1 MSELTRCNHCS
12 LKAMRERAERRGAT
26 VILDRDAEGW
36 ITARYSDEAEPSA
49 YFMELTNRCAC

>member
-12 LKAMRERAERRGAT
+12 LKAMRERAEQRGVT
-26 VILDRDAEGW
+26 VILGRDAGW

-49 YFMELTNRCAC
+49 YFASLTDRCAC